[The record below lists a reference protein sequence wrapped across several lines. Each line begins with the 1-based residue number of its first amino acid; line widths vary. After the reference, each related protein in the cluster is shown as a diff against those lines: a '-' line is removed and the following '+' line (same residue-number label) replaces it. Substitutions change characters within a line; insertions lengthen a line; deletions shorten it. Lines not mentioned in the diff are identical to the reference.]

1 MMLAAYSVFSL
12 VLVLVSLLWLG
23 RQGALADAT
32 GRVAAFV
39 LFAVQLAVFVALLL
53 LLVSYQAAP
62 VYFIALC
69 LVMVFCCIADCS
81 FLQESALRLSESLRR
96 GQYRAAEIRLAAA
109 KRYKEALGAY
119 VSQTDDLCESLL
131 HQIEDAKKRLATGQ
145 KDAFQGIEASIGEM
159 DNAAKVRRCANK
171 TIDALLALKA
181 LEAEG
186 DSIAFSF
193 SGEVPADL
201 LIDDLELCSVFSN
214 LLDNALKAVRS
225 VEGDSR
231 FVGISCSVKGA
242 YLVLK
247 VANGADDGRSGLS
260 KEVVLRGKPAK
271 RLGGSVVFANRSV
284 PEHGWGLRIVQDI
297 CARHDGELSLRS
309 EDSSTVVVTAVLSCV
324 AFGEC

>member
-1 MMLAAYSVFSL
+1 MMLAAYIAFSL
-12 VLVLVSLLWLG
+12 VLVLVSLLWPG

-32 GRVAAFV
+32 GRVTAFA

-53 LLVSYQAAP
+53 LLGSYQASP
-62 VYFIALC
+62 VYSIALC
-69 LVMVFCCIADCS
+69 LVVVFCCIADCV
-81 FLQESALRLSESLRR
+81 FLQESASRLSESLRQER
-96 GQYRAAEIRLAAA
+96 YRAAEIRLAAA
-109 KRYKEALGAY
+109 ERYQKALGAY

-131 HQIEDAKKRLATGQ
+131 RQIEDAKKRLATGQ

-214 LLDNALKAVRS
+214 LLDNALNAVRS
-225 VEGDSR
+225 VEDDGG
-231 FVGISCSVKGA
+231 FVGISCFVKGA

-247 VANGADDGRSGLS
+247 VKNGADGGHSGLP

-271 RLGGSVVFANRSV
+271 RLGSSAVFASRSV
-284 PEHGWGLRIVQDI
+284 PGHGWGLRIVQDI

-309 EDSSTVVVTAVLSCV
+309 EDDSAVVVTAVLSCV